1 MACGFGNFSCGLM
14 GKNNMR
20 TIKNVVEESELA
32 EFASKHLDI
41 ELAKELKLTEESFS
55 FGDICDKTIYTWYG
69 TDHESFDL
77 EDVSVWKN
85 EMTNT
90 LEWRYLYSVIE
101 LFMIEN
107 NIDEIYLDWS
117 M

>member
-1 MACGFGNFSCGLM
+1 
-14 GKNNMR
+14 MR
-20 TIKNVVEESELA
+20 TIKNVVEENELA
-32 EFASKHLDI
+32 DFALNHLDM
-41 ELAKELKLTEESFS
+41 ELAKELNLTENA
-55 FGDICDKTIYTWYG
+55 FGFDGIFHKTIYTWYG
-69 TDHESFDL
+69 ADHESFDL
-77 EDVSVWKN
+77 ADVSVWKN

-90 LEWRYLYSVIE
+90 LEWRYLYAVIE

>member
-1 MACGFGNFSCGLM
+1 
-14 GKNNMR
+14 MR
-20 TIKNVVEESELA
+20 TIKNVVEENELA
-32 EFASKHLDI
+32 EFALNHLDM
-41 ELAKELKLTEESFS
+41 ELAKELNITEDT
-55 FGDICDKTIYTWYG
+55 FGSIFDKTIYTWGG

-77 EDVSVWKN
+77 IDVSVWKK
-85 EMTNT
+85 EMTES
-90 LEWRYLYSVIE
+90 LEWRYLYSVME